1 VRKIKITPLSV
12 NRAFQGR
19 RFKTPEYKKYEEAC
33 LLLLPDIDI
42 PKKPLEVNYVFGFS
56 NKLSDLG
63 NPEKLITDI
72 LCKRYGFNDRDIYK
86 MTLVKEIVKKG
97 QEYIEFEIMHYV

>member
-1 VRKIKITPLSV
+1 M

-42 PKKPLEVNYVFGFS
+42 PDAPYEVNIFYGFS
-56 NKLSDLG
+56 SKAADID
-63 NPEKLITDI
+63 NPTKPFIDI
-72 LCKRYGFNDRDIYK
+72 LQKHYGFNDKEIFK
-86 MTLVKEIVKKG
+86 LTLVKEIVKKG

>member
-1 VRKIKITPLSV
+1 MNKLKVVPLSV

-19 RFKTPEYKKYEEAC
+19 RFKTVEYKKYEELC
-33 LLLLPDIDI
+33 LSLLPNIKI
-42 PKKPLEVNYVFGFS
+42 PDKPLEVKYVFGFS

-72 LCKRYGFNDRDIYK
+72 LCKKYGFNDKEIFK

>member
-1 VRKIKITPLSV
+1 MSV

-19 RFKTPEYKKYEEAC
+19 RFKTVEYKKYEEAC
-33 LLLLPDIDI
+33 LLMLPNIKI
-42 PKKPLEVNYVFGFS
+42 PDKPLEVKYVFGFS
-56 NKLSDLG
+56 NKMSDLG

-72 LCKRYGFNDRDIYK
+72 LCKKYGFNDRDIYK